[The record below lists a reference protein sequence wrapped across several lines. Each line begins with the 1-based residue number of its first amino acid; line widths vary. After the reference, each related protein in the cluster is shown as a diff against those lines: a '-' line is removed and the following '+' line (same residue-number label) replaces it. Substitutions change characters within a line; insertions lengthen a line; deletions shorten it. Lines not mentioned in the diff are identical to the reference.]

1 MSKIPRITDAE
12 WKIMEA
18 VWEDP
23 PVTAQQVLDA
33 VGRDEGWKPQTV
45 KTLLGRLVKK
55 GALTYEP
62 EANRYLYSPSFTRE
76 AAVSAEAGSF
86 IERITRG
93 SVTPLLAHLV
103 RSRKRMS
110 AEELAALRK
119 LLDGEEGGPK

>member
-55 GALTYEP
+55 GALT
-62 EANRYLYSPSFTRE
+62 YLYSPSFTRE